1 MEDLTAEELRYP
13 IGKVKLP
20 DVIKS
25 QDINAWI
32 SVLEETP
39 NKLKQLVRNL
49 DEKQLDTPYREG
61 GWTIRQVLHH
71 LVDSHMNSYIRFKWA
86 LTEDEPV
93 IKAYFEER
101 WAELPDSTGGPIEL
115 ALQALETLH
124 VKWTYLLRSLDK
136 DQLKRSFVHP
146 ESKSKVSLEQNIAI
160 YAWHSQASYL
170 PYRKLNESKRLD
182 LN

>member
-25 QDINAWI
+25 QDINDWI

-39 NKLKQLVRNL
+39 NKVKHLVRNL
-49 DEKQLDTPYREG
+49 NEKQLDTPYREE

-115 ALQALETLH
+115 ALEALEALH

-146 ESKSKVSLEQNIAI
+146 ESKSKVSLEQNIGI
-160 YAWHSQASYL
+160 YAWLSQHHIAHIENL
-170 PYRKLNESKRLD
+170 MKRRGWT
-182 LN
+182 